1 MQRSEE
7 TSKPQ
12 ESTDLCLPA
21 GFGMAIMC
29 YPVCLFFFCLFFNV
43 AWFWFFYFLFF
54 FNQAQVSVLVGQAL
68 DSQSFLNEPLV

>member
-29 YPVCLFFFCLFFNV
+29 YHLVCFFFNV
-43 AWFWFFYFLFF
+43 AWFLFFNFFIF